1 MMQNS
6 GHVIGVSKRCC
17 PVCQQLLNIFNSLTP
32 EKPFIV
38 RGSHS
43 KITACTLPTWLPEN
57 FVNSMNNIFGSQ
69 LRGELSEL
77 IGRKSVVHNRSL
89 SLESQRLSI
98 DSTRSGNNVSMVDN
112 FIDTAKSAFP
122 VENTAA

>member
-17 PVCQQLLNIFNSLTP
+17 PVCQQLLNILTTG
-32 EKPFIV
+32 KPFVV
-38 RGSHS
+38 RGSHT
-43 KITACTLPTWLPEN
+43 KISSCTLPTWLPEN
-57 FVNSMNNIFGSQ
+57 IVNSMNIIFGSQ

-77 IGRKSVVHNRSL
+77 IERKSVVRNRSL

-98 DSTRSGNNVSMVDN
+98 DSTRSDNNASMIAD
-112 FIDTAKSAFP
+112 FKETAKSAFQ
-122 VENTAA
+122 EKNSTT